1 MTKQEQIEKAR
12 KETAKEILQKVINIC
27 RKEIDFQDGT
37 NNTQLAP
44 LYVGIINGCDFIK
57 YKAKELAKEYGVEV
71 EE

>member
-12 KETAKEILQKVINIC
+12 KETVKEILQKVINIC

-37 NNTQLAP
+37 KNTQRAP
-44 LYVGIINGCDFIK
+44 LYVGIISGCEFIRCR
-57 YKAKELAKEYGVEV
+57 AKERAKGYGVEV